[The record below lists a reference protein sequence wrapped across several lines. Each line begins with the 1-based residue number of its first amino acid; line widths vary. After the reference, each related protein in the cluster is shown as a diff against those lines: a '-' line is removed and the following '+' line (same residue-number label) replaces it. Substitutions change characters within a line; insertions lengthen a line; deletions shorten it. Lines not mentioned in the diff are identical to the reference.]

1 MNKKLFIGLILV
13 ILAIVSLGGVYALD
27 LGLSSNDSQSSDNS
41 LNSSA
46 QTVTIDGI
54 DFNIPAGFE
63 EFLTNS
69 TKQYNRTIEGIAYFS
84 TIKNYENNNDSIAI
98 SVSKNPSHK
107 ATQDTAKGVGGDS
120 ETINGVDGYLEY
132 HPKNVTNF
140 TSGNYIFT
148 VTIPEYYTFS
158 YVQDDKLVV
167 ITTTDKDF
175 LSEVIIE
182 ESSFWDKLF
191 S

>member
-13 ILAIVSLGGVYALD
+13 ILAIVSLGGAYALD
-27 LGLSSNDSQSSDNS
+27 LGVSTNDSQSSDSS
-41 LNSSA
+41 LNTSA

-63 EFLTNS
+63 EFVTNS
-69 TKQYNRTIEGIAYFS
+69 TTKYNRTIDGIAYFS
-84 TIKNYENNNDSIAI
+84 TIKNYDDNNDSISI

-107 ATQDTAKGVGGDS
+107 ATVDTAKGVGGDS

-132 HPKNVTNF
+132 HPQNVTNF
-140 TSGNYIFT
+140 TAGNYIYT
-148 VTIPEYYTFS
+148 LTIPEYYTFS

-167 ITTTDKDF
+167 ITTTDKNYF
-175 LSEVIIE
+175 SEVIIE